1 MNQAAAPC
9 PALAEEVRMTQ
20 PTMADIAD
28 HLGISRPL
36 VSIVLRNAPG
46 ASEQTQRRVLQAA
59 RELGYTPHQG
69 ARSLRQAR
77 SRHVGVTFVPAHASE
92 PEIIESVYA
101 AAAGHG
107 YQVLLSAQ
115 TPARNQH
122 QTVEELLSY
131 RCAAILALGSELTH
145 PQLKALAGRAGVPT
159 VLVGT
164 GHRNASYDVVHS
176 DGQRGTAQAVEHL
189 ASLGHRHLAYLHCP
203 ALPSAAERL
212 RGFTTAAARAG
223 RHGRVVKVRE
233 LGYTEE
239 AGSEGARRLL
249 AGTAR
254 PTALVAGN
262 DQQAVGAMW
271 VLARA
276 GVSIP
281 GQLSVTGYDDTRF
294 ARLSAVDLTT
304 ASQNTVALGQRAVE
318 AAVRR
323 IEQPDLPPQRIPV
336 EPRLIVRSSTG
347 PPSVG

>member
-1 MNQAAAPC
+1 MSS
-9 PALAEEVRMTQ
+9 AETIAQEVVRVPQ

-46 ASEQTQRRVLQAA
+46 ASAKTRQRVLRAA

-69 ARSLRQAR
+69 ARSLRQTR
-77 SRHVGVTFVPAHASE
+77 SRHLGVSFVPAHASE

-101 AAAGHG
+101 AAAEHA

-115 TPARNQH
+115 TPTRDQR

-131 RCAAILALGSELTH
+131 RCAAVLALGSELTH
-145 PQLKALAGRAGVPT
+145 AQLKALAGRAGVPT
-159 VLVGT
+159 VLVGP

-176 DGQRGTAQAVEHL
+176 DGQHGIAQAVEYL
-189 ASLGHRHLAYLHCP
+189 ASLGHRRLAYLHCP
-203 ALPSAAERL
+203 ALPSGAERL
-212 RGFTTAAARAG
+212 RGFTRAAARAG
-223 RHGRVVKVRE
+223 LHGQVVEVRE

-239 AGSEGARRLL
+239 AGSEAARRLL
-249 AGTAR
+249 DGTAL
-254 PTALVAGN
+254 PTAMVAGN

-271 VLARA
+271 VFARA

-304 ASQNTVALGQRAVE
+304 ASQDTVSLGRRAVE

-323 IEQPDLPPQRIPV
+323 VEQPDLPPQRIAV
-336 EPRLIVRSSTG
+336 ESRLVTRSSTG
-347 PPSVG
+347 PPSAR

>member
-1 MNQAAAPC
+1 
-9 PALAEEVRMTQ
+9 MTQ

-46 ASEQTQRRVLQAA
+46 ASEQTRQRVLQAA
-59 RELGYTPHQG
+59 HELGYTPHQG
-69 ARSLRQAR
+69 ARSLRQTR
-77 SRHVGVTFVPAHASE
+77 SRHLGVTFVPANASE
-92 PEIIESVYA
+92 PEITESVYA
-101 AAAGHG
+101 TAAEHG

-115 TPARNQH
+115 TPERNQR

-131 RCAAILALGSELTH
+131 RCAAVLAFGSELTH
-145 PQLKALAGRAGVPT
+145 AQLKALAARAGVPT
-159 VLVGT
+159 VLVGP

-176 DGQRGTAQAVEHL
+176 DGKRGIAQVVGHL
-189 ASLGHRHLAYLHCP
+189 AGLGHEHVAYLHCP

-212 RGFTTAAARAG
+212 RGFTTATARAG
-223 RHGRVVKVRE
+223 LHGRVVEVGE

-239 AGSEGARRLL
+239 AGSEAARRLL
-249 AGTAR
+249 AGAAL

-271 VLARA
+271 VFARA
-276 GVSIP
+276 GVSMP

-304 ASQNTVALGQRAVE
+304 ASQDTTALGQRAVE
-318 AAVRR
+318 AAIRR
-323 IEQPDLPPQRIPV
+323 IEQPGLPPQHIAV
-336 EPRLIVRSSTG
+336 EPRLVVRSSTA
-347 PPSVG
+347 PPAAS

>member
-1 MNQAAAPC
+1 MSSRETI
-9 PALAEEVRMTQ
+9 AEEVVRVDRGTQ

-46 ASEQTQRRVLQAA
+46 ASDQTRQRVLQAA

-69 ARSLRQAR
+69 ARSLRQTR

-176 DGQRGTAQAVEHL
+176 DGQRGIAQAVEHL

-212 RGFTTAAARAG
+212 RGFTSAAARAG
-223 RHGRVVKVRE
+223 LHGRVVEVRE

-249 AGTAR
+249 AGSAR

-323 IEQPDLPPQRIPV
+323 IEQPGLPPQRIPV
-336 EPRLIVRSSTG
+336 GPRLIVRSSTG
-347 PPSVG
+347 PPPAS

>member
-1 MNQAAAPC
+1 
-9 PALAEEVRMTQ
+9 MTQ

-46 ASEQTQRRVLQAA
+46 ASEQTRQRVLQAA

-69 ARSLRQAR
+69 ARSLRQTR
-77 SRHVGVTFVPAHASE
+77 SWHLGVTFVPVHASE

-101 AAAGHG
+101 AAAEHG

-115 TPARNQH
+115 TPARDQH

-131 RCAAILALGSELTH
+131 RCAAVLALGSELTH
-145 PQLKALAGRAGVPT
+145 VQLKALADRAGVPT

-164 GHRNASYDVVHS
+164 GHRKASYDVVHS
-176 DGQRGTAQAVEHL
+176 DGQHGIAQAVEHL
-189 ASLGHRHLAYLHCP
+189 AGLGHRHLAYLHCP

-212 RGFTTAAARAG
+212 RGHQRRRPRRAAQPG
-223 RHGRVVKVRE
+223 VEVRE

-239 AGSEGARRLL
+239 AGSEAARRLL
-249 AGTAR
+249 AGTAL

-276 GVSIP
+276 GISIP
-281 GQLSVTGYDDTRF
+281 EQLSVTGYDDTRF
-294 ARLSAVDLTT
+294 ARLTAVDLTT
-304 ASQNTVALGQRAVE
+304 ASQDTVALGRRAVE

-323 IEQPDLPPQRIPV
+323 IEQPGLPPQRTPV

-347 PPSVG
+347 PPPAG

>member
-1 MNQAAAPC
+1 
-9 PALAEEVRMTQ
+9 
-20 PTMADIAD
+20 MADIAA

-46 ASEQTQRRVLQAA
+46 ASEQTRQRVLQAA
-59 RELGYTPHQG
+59 RDLGYTPHQG
-69 ARSLRQAR
+69 ARSLRQTR
-77 SRHVGVTFVPAHASE
+77 SRHLGVTFVPAHASE

-101 AAAGHG
+101 AAAERG

-115 TPARNQH
+115 TPARDQH

-131 RCAAILALGSELTH
+131 RCAAVLALGSELTH
-145 PQLKALAGRAGVPT
+145 PQLKALATRTGVPT
-159 VLVGT
+159 VLVGP
-164 GHRNASYDVVHS
+164 GHHNASYDVVRS
-176 DGQRGTAQAVEHL
+176 DGQHGIARAVEHL
-189 ASLGHRHLAYLHCP
+189 AGLGHQNLAYVHCP
-203 ALPSAAERL
+203 ALPAAAERL
-212 RGFTTAAARAG
+212 RGFTSAAARAG
-223 RHGRVVKVRE
+223 LHGRVVEVRE

-239 AGSEGARRLL
+239 AGSEAARRLL
-249 AGTAR
+249 AGTAL

-304 ASQNTVALGQRAVE
+304 ASQDTIALGQRAVE

-323 IEQPDLPPQRIPV
+323 IEQPGLPPRRIAV
-336 EPRLIVRSSTG
+336 EPRLVIRSSTG
-347 PPSVG
+347 PPQPPDQT

>member
-1 MNQAAAPC
+1 
-9 PALAEEVRMTQ
+9 
-20 PTMADIAD
+20 MADIAD

-46 ASEQTQRRVLQAA
+46 ASEQTRQRVLQAA

-69 ARSLRQAR
+69 ARSLRQNQ
-77 SRHVGVTFVPAHASE
+77 SRHLGVSFVPAHASE

-101 AAAGHG
+101 AAAEQG

-115 TPARNQH
+115 TPARDQS
-122 QTVEELLSY
+122 QTVEELISY
-131 RCAAILALGSELTH
+131 RCAAVLALGSALTH
-145 PQLKALAGRAGVPT
+145 AQLKALADRAGVPT
-159 VLVGT
+159 VLAGA
-164 GHRNASYDVVHS
+164 GHRNGSYDVVHS
-176 DGQRGTAQAVEHL
+176 DGQRGIAQAVEHL
-189 ASLGHRHLAYLHCP
+189 ASLGHRRLAYLHCP

-212 RGFTTAAARAG
+212 RGFTRATARAG
-223 RHGRVVKVRE
+223 LRGQVVEVRD

-239 AGSEGARRLL
+239 AGSQAARRLL
-249 AGTAR
+249 AGTDL

-271 VLARA
+271 VFARA

-304 ASQNTVALGQRAVE
+304 ASQDTVALGRRAVE

-323 IEQPDLPPQRIPV
+323 IEQPGLPPRRIAV
-336 EPRLIVRSSTG
+336 EPRLVIRSSTG
-347 PPSVG
+347 PPAAG